1 MQTVKE
7 KTMITAEHSKE
18 IAETYYEDILKF
30 CSSQLNNEE
39 DARDITQEVFLLFQ
53 KKFKELNDTNIKAW
67 LLNVAQKKIFEKFRE
82 IKKNTKNISLNE
94 NTDFSKD
101 ASFVKQIDDFIYIS
115 DEEIEKEK
123 FKIIEKLTPKER
135 ELFKMIYI
143 ERLKY
148 VEIAE
153 RMGTTENAIAIRAV
167 RLKQKIKKMAT
178 VAFAVILLIIFFF
191 VFI

>member
-1 MQTVKE
+1 
-7 KTMITAEHSKE
+7 MITAEHSKE
-18 IAETYYEDILKF
+18 IAEAYYEDILKF

-53 KKFKELNDTNIKAW
+53 KKFRELNDTNIKAW

-167 RLKQKIKKMAT
+167 RLKQKIKKMAA
-178 VAFAVILLIIFFF
+178 VAFAVILLIVFFF